1 MTGASSSHS
10 SAVQNLLLEPI
21 EGEPTRA
28 YRAFCHYATVARSM
42 RQAAAAVNASLP
54 TVARWAKKYRWR
66 ERIVEYEQR
75 IQEQINNIRL
85 HYALHLTPL
94 AARTIEQL
102 LRDEQTPP
110 NVRAS
115 LAIDVL
121 RGVGVLRDESRVEW
135 TSSTPETNPLV
146 QALREIRSQVELS
159 SHARSVESSPADT
172 VEAAALPADGLP
184 AARRAGGDTL

>member
-1 MTGASSSHS
+1 
-10 SAVQNLLLEPI
+10 VQNLLLEPI

-54 TVARWAKKYRWR
+54 TVARWARKYRWR
-66 ERIVEYEQR
+66 ERIIEYEQR

-102 LRDEQTPP
+102 LRDDQTPP
-110 NVRAS
+110 SVRAS

-121 RGVGVLRDESRVEW
+121 RGVGVLREESRVEW

-159 SHARSVESSPADT
+159 AHASSVESALSNG
-172 VEAAALPADGLP
+172 VEAEALPADGLP
-184 AARRAGGDTL
+184 PARRASGDTL

>member
-42 RQAAAAVNASLP
+42 RQAAVAVNASLP
-54 TVARWAKKYRWR
+54 TIARWAQKYRWR

-102 LRDEQTPP
+102 LRDDQTPP

-115 LAIDVL
+115 LATDVL

-159 SHARSVESSPADT
+159 SHAPSVESSPADT

-184 AARRAGGDTL
+184 PARRASGDTL

>member
-66 ERIVEYEQR
+66 E
-75 IQEQINNIRL
+75 EQINNIRL

-102 LRDEQTPP
+102 LRDDQTPP

-159 SHARSVESSPADT
+159 SHAPSVESSPADT

-184 AARRAGGDTL
+184 PARRAGGDTL

>member
-1 MTGASSSHS
+1 
-10 SAVQNLLLEPI
+10 
-21 EGEPTRA
+21 
-28 YRAFCHYATVARSM
+28 M
-42 RQAAAAVNASLP
+42 RQAAVAVNASLP
-54 TVARWAKKYRWR
+54 TVARWARKYRWR

-146 QALREIRSQVELS
+146 QVLREIRSQVELS
-159 SHARSVESSPADT
+159 SHARSVESSPADR
-172 VEAAALPADGLP
+172 VEAEALPADGLP
-184 AARRAGGDTL
+184 AARRASGDTL